1 MSIQCT
7 RRAFI
12 IAASNIALVA
22 GAGRAQSTTAAFVHY
37 NVVPMTS
44 DTVLRDHTVLVADG
58 KITAVGPSRT
68 IRVPRGATVL
78 DGKATQYLLP
88 ALADMHTHARNPEDL
103 SLYATNGVLTLLN
116 LGNSS
121 DVFVRLE
128 RLRYNSGEAFGPTI
142 FEALRLNQ
150 PWGNNAGIGSVTQAR
165 DTVRYAKR
173 VGYDFIKVYSFLADS
188 IYEAIMQ
195 EAAAQGL
202 TVVGHHTY
210 NVGLRRGFQL
220 GLKMVAH
227 AEELRPNFGIV
238 VSPERADSLV
248 DLFKEFGTWLTPTL
262 STFEAITAMW
272 GSPAQLDNYVQE
284 GRAKHLSRATTEG
297 WWRTNYHTQ
306 GGTVENHFQSYMDA
320 TRKLVRGGTPM
331 LAGTD
336 GPVIPGMV
344 PGLSLL
350 RELQILQSLGMT
362 PYEALET
369 ATSNPGRFIAQYRPG
384 ATPFGTVTVGARA
397 DMLIVATNPLTNLD
411 VLGRLT
417 AVVRLG
423 RVYSS
428 AQVESVRRGN

>member
-1 MSIQCT
+1 MTSPYAYTTI
-7 RRAFI
+7 F
-12 IAASNIALVA
+12 AASSIVLLASAVQ
-22 GAGRAQSTTAAFVHY
+22 AQSAPMAFVHY

-44 DTVLRDHTVLVADG
+44 DTVLRDYTVLVADG
-58 KITAVGPSRT
+58 KITAVGPSRS
-68 IRVPRGATVL
+68 IRVPRGATQF
-78 DGKATQYLLP
+78 DGKSTQYLLP
-88 ALADMHTHARNPEDL
+88 ALADMHTHARHPRDL
-103 SLYATNGVLTLLN
+103 SLYAAHGVLTILN

-121 DVFVRLE
+121 DVFVRLD

-142 FEALRLNQ
+142 FESLRLNQ
-150 PWGNNAGIGSVTQAR
+150 PWGNNAGISGVGQAR

-173 VGYDFIKVYSFLADS
+173 AGYDFIKVYSFLADT

-248 DLFKEFGTWLTPTL
+248 DLFKEFGAWLMPTL
-262 STFEAITAMW
+262 STFEAITTWANP
-272 GSPAQLDNYVQE
+272 GQLEKYVQE
-284 GRAKHLSRATTEG
+284 GRSQHVSTATVEG
-297 WWRTNYHTQ
+297 WWRTGYHVQTGSVQ
-306 GGTVENHFQSYMDA
+306 NHYQSYADA
-320 TRKLVRGGTPM
+320 TRKLIRSGTPM

-344 PGLSLL
+344 PGVALL
-350 RELQILQSLGMT
+350 RELEILQSLGMT
-362 PYEALET
+362 PYEALQT
-369 ATSNPGRFIAQYRPG
+369 ATSNPGRFVAQYRPG
-384 ATPFGTVTVGARA
+384 QTPFGTVTVGARA
-397 DMLIVATNPLTNLD
+397 DLLAVATNPLANLD
-411 VLGRLT
+411 ALRTLT

-423 RVYSS
+423 RVYST
-428 AQVESVRRGN
+428 AQLDSIRRGN